1 MTGKPAWSSA
11 THAKIMQACSLR
23 QHLDDVHD
31 KYQQDVVDE
40 ELVNEREGIQY
51 RAVQRVRKKGKGKE
65 SSCAHTH
72 HTRDAW
78 EC

>member
-1 MTGKPAWSSA
+1 
-11 THAKIMQACSLR
+11 MQHHSLH
-23 QHLDDVHD
+23 QHFAGIHD
-31 KYQQDVVDE
+31 IYQQDAVDE
-40 ELVNEREGIQY
+40 ELLDEGAGIQY

-65 SSCAHTH
+65 SSCAHTQ